1 MFVPFSAGGSIDIV
15 ARAISQPWSGQLHQ
29 QIVIDN
35 RGGAGGTIGAQ
46 LVADAAPDGY
56 TLLYAN
62 SGPLSIGPILY
73 GKLGYDVFR
82 SFAPVSHVTSSPFMI
97 FAIAALPPNTVAELV
112 AYAKQRPGQLNYAS
126 SGIGSGLHLM
136 GELFKSVAGVDL
148 VHVPFKGMGQ
158 AMPELVSGRV
168 QLAVS
173 TVAGLAPQVKAGR
186 LKGIVSSGMRRS
198 AQLPDVP
205 TCTEAGIPALI
216 FVGTTGLGAGLPGG
230 DGVILD
236 YCHPRHLD
244 WVAAHNPQLKIVAAR
259 PGWPWQAE
267 VIAVLMHKRNIWYE
281 LHGWSPKYHTAD
293 LKHEIPRRLKDRILF
308 GADYPLFS
316 YERLVKDWR
325 AQGYGEDILERVFW
339 QNGERFL
346 AENGIGASR
355 LA

>member
-1 MFVPFSAGGSIDIV
+1 MLGWLLIAHDAALAQEYPVRPIRMVVPFPAGGSIDIV
-15 ARAISQPWSGQLHQ
+15 ARAISQQWSGQLHQ

-73 GKLGYDVFR
+73 GKLGYDVFG

-112 AYAKQRPGQLNYAS
+112 AYAKERPGQLNYAS

-173 TVAGLAPQVKAGR
+173 TVAGLVPQVKAGR
-186 LKGIVSSGMRRS
+186 LKGIVSSGTRRS

-205 TCTEAGIPALI
+205 TCTEAGIPGFCSTSWHA
-216 FVGTTGLGAGLPGG
+216 
-230 DGVILD
+230 
-236 YCHPRHLD
+236 
-244 WVAAHNPQLKIVAAR
+244 IVAPAHT
-259 PGWPWQAE
+259 PKA
-267 VIAVLMHKRNIWYE
+267 VIA
-281 LHGWSPKYHTAD
+281 
-293 LKHEIPRRLKDRILF
+293 IL
-308 GADYPLFS
+308 
-316 YERLVKDWR
+316 
-325 AQGYGEDILERVFW
+325 Q
-339 QNGERFL
+339 QTL
-346 AENGIGASR
+346 AETLANQALREQLLAREDVEAVASTPEQLAKLLRSEFVKWSAIIQSVGIKADA
-355 LA
+355 L